1 VTKRI
6 RVVLVDDHDMVLRLL
21 VAAMAAQPDF
31 DVVGSAMTI
40 ADALMVT
47 AASDPDVV
55 VIDYTLPDGDGA
67 EGARRLRQAT
77 PDLRVI
83 MLTGRD
89 DEATR
94 KAAFDAGC
102 CGFVAKGARLDELAV
117 AVRAA
122 VNPD

>member
-1 VTKRI
+1 MTKPI
-6 RVVLVDDHDMVLRLL
+6 RVVLVDDHDMVLALL
-21 VAAMAAQPDF
+21 VAAMAAEPDF
-31 DVVGSAMTI
+31 EVVGSAMTI
-40 ADALMVT
+40 ADALLVT

-94 KAAFDAGC
+94 LEALDAGC
-102 CGFVAKGARLDELAV
+102 CGFVAKGARLDQLAR

-122 VNPD
+122 VNAD